1 MSELLVD
8 SYQRRIRK
16 VRISLLDVCNL
27 RCLYCMPESP
37 EFMSAKEWIS
47 TDEIIRIAHALYK
60 HGIEEIRLTGG
71 EPTLRKEIREIVSR
85 LSEIPFRKMGMTTN
99 GYFLSQLLP
108 FLKET
113 KCHHLNISMDS
124 LREEKFNHMTRSH
137 AYKKTRKAI
146 DDALAL
152 NFPVKIN
159 VVMMKGINDD
169 EVLDFVD
176 FSAQYG
182 IKVRFLELMRI
193 GQACSLQGDHFFSA
207 DATQQIIRE
216 RENLIP
222 LQTES
227 DSTSFEFRTPSG
239 AHIGFIA
246 PVTHSFCGSC
256 SRWRLSADGFLRA
269 CLMSTK
275 GLSLRGSSDED
286 LHKIFTETLK
296 MKPLSGHSEVQQNM
310 HAIGG

>member
-1 MSELLVD
+1 MSEILVD

-37 EFMSAKEWIS
+37 EFMSSSEWIS
-47 TDEIIRIAHALYK
+47 TDEMIRIARAFYE

-71 EPTLRKEIREIVSR
+71 EPTLRKDLREIVNR
-85 LSEIPFRKMGMTTN
+85 LSEIPFRKIGMTTN

-113 KCHHLNISMDS
+113 RCQHLNISMDS
-124 LREEKFNHMTRSH
+124 LQEEKFNRITRSR

-146 DDALAL
+146 EDALAL

-159 VVMMKGINDD
+159 VVAMKGINDD
-169 EVLDFVD
+169 EILDFVD

-207 DATQQIIRE
+207 DATQRIIRE
-216 RENLIP
+216 RDDLVP
-222 LQTES
+222 LNTEL
-227 DSTSFEFRTPSG
+227 DSTSFEFRTSSG
-239 AHIGFIA
+239 ARIGFIA

-275 GLSLRGSSDED
+275 GVSLRGSSDQV
-286 LHKIFTETLK
+286 LHRIFRDTLR
-296 MKPLSGHSEVQQNM
+296 MKPLSGHDEVQQNM